1 MKYYEIIK
9 NLREDNDLKQKDVA
23 IILNTTQSYYS
34 KYERGVHPIPIEH
47 IQKLCI
53 LYNVSADYILELPR
67 NLPYPER

>member
-1 MKYYEIIK
+1 MKYNEIIK

-53 LYNVSADYILELPR
+53 LYNVSADYILDLPR